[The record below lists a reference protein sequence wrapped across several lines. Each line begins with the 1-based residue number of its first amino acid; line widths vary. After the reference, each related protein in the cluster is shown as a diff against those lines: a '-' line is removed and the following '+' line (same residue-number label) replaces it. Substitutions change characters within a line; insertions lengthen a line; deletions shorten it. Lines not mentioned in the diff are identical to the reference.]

1 MPTIFHDV
9 ISVKAYTSS
18 LDPTHP
24 LWTIGHVSQMWRYTL
39 LTHPLLWAAFRYNI
53 LSAFIS
59 SGTKERLRLYLQRSG
74 ECSLTI
80 YLNIPRA
87 FDNTLSHSTE
97 VLKILAGEAGRWADI
112 EFVFE
117 SLLYTLI
124 VLLPKRLPRLR
135 RLSIRNLIQRQG
147 SRVGDWVM
155 GGQTLEGDR
164 SAVCC
169 AFEKAPC
176 LVEVHLQSEI
186 TLMLPWAQLVKF
198 TGLASPE
205 LIQALGNGIGSSLV
219 EASFYVGSSSLNV
232 SMPIILKNV
241 MFLEL
246 TIPSVRHSCP
256 WFSQLRTPALERLVL
271 KVGAAYGIHAI
282 MTPFLARSDCRLRI
296 LEWTHSPQYWLHGL
310 DTSHDFFD
318 IFQESGCNEIETLKL
333 DGSFTQAQLDYL
345 CISTSNSQS
354 ELTAPQERRMRL
366 PRLTSFT
373 IIGLFDYDALFA
385 ALESR
390 LRLPSESRVSRLKDI
405 KIKPA
410 SDQEDFSERYSW
422 RLKKLTTGGV
432 EVTWHVCG

>member
-1 MPTIFHDV
+1 
-9 ISVKAYTSS
+9 
-18 LDPTHP
+18 
-24 LWTIGHVSQMWRYTL
+24 
-39 LTHPLLWAAFRYNI
+39 
-53 LSAFIS
+53 
-59 SGTKERLRLYLQRSG
+59 
-74 ECSLTI
+74 
-80 YLNIPRA
+80 
-87 FDNTLSHSTE
+87 
-97 VLKILAGEAGRWADI
+97 
-112 EFVFE
+112 VFG
-117 SLLYTLI
+117 SLLYTLT

-155 GGQTLEGDR
+155 GGQTLEGGR

-176 LVEVHLQSEI
+176 LFEVHLQSEI
-186 TLMLPWAQLVKF
+186 PLMLPWTQLVKF

-205 LIQALGNGIGSSLV
+205 LIQALGNGI
-219 EASFYVGSSSLNV
+219 GSSSLNV

-271 KVGAAYGIHAI
+271 KVGVAYSIHAMI
-282 MTPFLARSDCRLRI
+282 SPFLARSDCRLRI

-318 IFQESGCNEIETLKL
+318 ILQEGGCNEIETLKL
-333 DGSFTQAQLDYL
+333 NGSFTQAQLEYL

-354 ELTAPQERRMRL
+354 ELTAPQEKRIIL

-373 IIGLFDYDALFA
+373 TIGLFDYDTLFA

-405 KIKPA
+405 KIKQA

-422 RLKKLTTGGV
+422 RLKKFMTGGV